1 MSLLLFG
8 LEIDCQKDLFLL
20 EILLPQITNNRRG
33 FILTHLFMAAPEG
46 KLNLKKFCANIKS

>member
-1 MSLLLFG
+1 MPLLLFS

-33 FILTHLFMAAPEG
+33 FTHLFMAAPEG
-46 KLNLKKFCANIKS
+46 KLNSKKFCTNIKS